1 MRAFGDFLS
10 LKRKEAKKLSEK
22 AWGSRFINPN
32 RLYGIE
38 ISRLS
43 WGKIGR
49 QKGSKETFKKGLG

>member
-1 MRAFGDFLS
+1 MRAFGDSLS
-10 LKRKEAKKLSEK
+10 LKRKEAKKLSKK

-43 WGKIGR
+43 WGQDR
-49 QKGSKETFKKGLG
+49 